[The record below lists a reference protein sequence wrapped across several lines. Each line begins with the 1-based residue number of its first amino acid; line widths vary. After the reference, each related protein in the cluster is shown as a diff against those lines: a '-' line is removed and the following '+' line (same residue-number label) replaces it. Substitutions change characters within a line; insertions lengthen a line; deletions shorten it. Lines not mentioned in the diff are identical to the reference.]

1 MGLTWADFD
10 NDGDLDLHV
19 SNFGEA
25 DIVNASSG
33 APNEL
38 FRNEGECVF
47 TEIAKEAGV
56 DNPGHSSKGL
66 WADYDHDGDLDLYS
80 MNFGILSEEQLL
92 VRQESNILYQNQLKE
107 TGIASFEPV
116 TIPAGKIDGGTLE
129 PSSSGEITIGEPI
142 SIAVTSPENPSSQML
157 APLDTDPNGR
167 GSGMSW
173 AGIFVDMDGD
183 SWEDIFVASDFGFSP
198 FFNGSNSGTF
208 RTSTF
213 SHNFSLPGTGMGAS
227 VGDIEGDGDLDLCVS
242 NFGPNYLWMQSE
254 STNWEEVGVDRGI
267 AENILVNWD
276 CKFLDV
282 DLDGD
287 LDLWF
292 GVGKINPYTSF
303 NNNSLYINDGTGHFI
318 DGIEAIGLL
327 DQGKTM
333 GSTWADFDGDGDL
346 DLVLG
351 DSNIGIRFFEN
362 DAAQR
367 ENVRWIAIDPKSSNN
382 DDEINKDA
390 IGSVVDVQFS
400 DGKIIRQAILAGDG
414 FTGCSVSEI
423 RLGIPSNVEI
433 EGIRII
439 WNNGEVTTMDK
450 WTLNRINV
458 QNYDPDVNL
467 FDEDSNIL
475 SFIVI
480 FSITILLL
488 VIIRSKSK
496 EIKNN

>member
-1 MGLTWADFD
+1 MA
-10 NDGDLDLHV
+10 N
-19 SNFGEA
+19 
-25 DIVNASSG
+25 
-33 APNEL
+33 
-38 FRNEGECVF
+38 
-47 TEIAKEAGV
+47 
-56 DNPGHSSKGL
+56 
-66 WADYDHDGDLDLYS
+66 
-80 MNFGILSEEQLL
+80 
-92 VRQESNILYQNQLKE
+92 
-107 TGIASFEPV
+107 FEPI
-116 TIPAGKIDGGTLE
+116 TILAGKIDGGTLE
-129 PSSSGEITIGEPI
+129 PRLDGEVVLGDAF
-142 SIAVTSPENPSSQML
+142 SIAITAPENPSAQML
-157 APLDTDPNGR
+157 TPSDDPNGK

-173 AGIFVDMDGD
+173 AGVFVDMDGD
-183 SWEDIFVASDFGFSP
+183 TWEDIFIASDFGFSP
-198 FFNGSNSGTF
+198 FYNGSDSGEF
-208 RTSTF
+208 KTSTF

-303 NNNSLYINDGTGHFI
+303 NNNSLYINDGTGHFV
-318 DGIEAIGLL
+318 DGIEEIGLL

-367 ENVRWIAIDPKSSNN
+367 DNVRWIAIDPKSTDS
-382 DDEINKDA
+382 DDSINQDA
-390 IGSVVDVQFS
+390 IGSVVDIKFS
-400 DGKIIRQAILAGDG
+400 DGKIVRQAILAGDG
-414 FTGCSVSEI
+414 FTGCSISEI
-423 RLGIPSNVEI
+423 RLGIPSDVEI
-433 EGIRII
+433 EEIKII
-439 WNNGEVTTMDK
+439 WNDGEVTTMDK

-458 QNYDPDVNL
+458 QNYDPDENL
-467 FDEDSNIL
+467 FNEDVNSIV
-475 SFIVI
+475 FII
-480 FSITILLL
+480 ICS
-488 VIIRSKSK
+488 VIIFILVSIVFKSK
-496 EIKNN
+496 QIEKQLEDDEQKNVD